1 MIRLIIL
8 LVLAS
13 LAVLL
18 LQKLRSS
25 LRLQQRK
32 PTTRNSG
39 NQTEE
44 KISKCKTCGLHVPQS
59 SGLEYQDKFFCSEA
73 HKLAYIENQKEN
85 L

>member
-32 PTTRNSG
+32 ATNRENRN
-39 NQTEE
+39 QAEE
-44 KISKCKTCGLHVPQS
+44 KISKCKACGLHVPQS
-59 SGLEYQDKFFCSEA
+59 SGLEYQGKFFCSEA
-73 HKLAYIENQKEN
+73 HKLAFIENQKEN